1 MIKKTSVRS
10 PKWVLRLL
18 TPRLSFFRFLRD
30 QAPPRLLPTPV
41 KRWQRNAQ
49 RDKMR
54 PDEEG
59 VFMKKL
65 RYFALVLVLFTG
77 PVAAASMQGVKP
89 EEVGFSSERLA
100 RIQQTVERHI
110 DAHDIAG
117 AVTLVARR
125 GRIAQFEA
133 YGLADLDSRKPMS
146 KDSLFWIASMSKPIT
161 GVAILM
167 LLEEGKVRLTDPVS
181 KFIPEFRGLKVA
193 MLQERT
199 GPPAAG
205 SASGP
210 PQYYTVPPNREI
222 TIRDL
227 LSHVSGLASG
237 GPASTAE
244 VAKDPRR
251 PGETLATYIPRLGA
265 TPLDFQPG
273 TRWSYSPGA
282 GFDTLART
290 VEIASGRSF
299 DPFLRRQIF
308 EPLGMKDI
316 FFHPAEDRLPRIAS
330 IYHRDGGTLT
340 KVDQQTRL
348 ANTTYFSGA
357 GGLMTD
363 AEDYLQ
369 FGQMLLNGGQLNGK
383 RLLSPKTVELMSA
396 VHAADTLPGRP
407 RGRGFGLSVQVVS
420 DAITAGYR
428 VSDGSYGWDGA
439 FGTHFWVDPKEKIV
453 GILMVQTNNP
463 NRELDRDFENAV
475 MQAVVE

>member
-1 MIKKTSVRS
+1 
-10 PKWVLRLL
+10 
-18 TPRLSFFRFLRD
+18 
-30 QAPPRLLPTPV
+30 
-41 KRWQRNAQ
+41 
-49 RDKMR
+49 
-54 PDEEG
+54 
-59 VFMKKL
+59 MKKL
-65 RYFALVLVLFTG
+65 LYFAPVLAFLTVPL
-77 PVAAASMQGVKP
+77 AAASIQGAKP

-100 RIQQTVERHI
+100 RIQQTVARHI

-133 YGLADLDSRKPMS
+133 YGFADLDSRKPMS

-167 LLEEGKVRLTDPVS
+167 LVEEGKLRLTDPVS

-193 MLQERT
+193 MLQEATR
-199 GPPAAG
+199 PPAAG

-210 PQYYTVPPNREI
+210 SQYYTVPAHREI
-222 TIRDL
+222 TISDL

-273 TRWSYSPGA
+273 TRWSYSPSA
-282 GFDTLART
+282 GFDTLGRI
-290 VEIASGRSF
+290 VEIASGQSF
-299 DPFLRRQIF
+299 DQFLRQQIF
-308 EPLGMKDI
+308 EPLEMKDI
-316 FFHPAEDRLPRIAS
+316 FFHPPEERLPRIAS
-330 IYHRDGGTLT
+330 TYHRDGEALT
-340 KVDQQTRL
+340 RVDQQTRI

-369 FGQMLLNGGQLNGK
+369 FAQMLLNGGQLNGK

-407 RGRGFGLSVQVVS
+407 KGLGFGLSVQVVS
-420 DAITAGYR
+420 NAVAAGSP

-453 GILMVQTNNP
+453 GILMVQTNTSTGG
-463 NRELDRDFENAV
+463 LDRDFENAV
-475 MQAVVE
+475 MQAIVE

>member
-1 MIKKTSVRS
+1 
-10 PKWVLRLL
+10 
-18 TPRLSFFRFLRD
+18 
-30 QAPPRLLPTPV
+30 
-41 KRWQRNAQ
+41 
-49 RDKMR
+49 
-54 PDEEG
+54 
-59 VFMKKL
+59 
-65 RYFALVLVLFTG
+65 
-77 PVAAASMQGVKP
+77 
-89 EEVGFSSERLA
+89 
-100 RIQQTVERHI
+100 
-110 DAHDIAG
+110 
-117 AVTLVARR
+117 
-125 GRIAQFEA
+125 
-133 YGLADLDSRKPMS
+133 MS

-181 KFIPEFRGLKVA
+181 KFIPEFHELKVA

-199 GPPAAG
+199 GPPVAG
-205 SASGP
+205 SASSP
-210 PQYYTVPPNREI
+210 PQYYPVPANREI
-222 TIRDL
+222 TVRDL
-227 LSHVSGLASG
+227 LSHVSGLASRG
-237 GPASTAE
+237 TTSTAE

-251 PGETLATYIPRLGA
+251 PGETLASYIPRLGA
-265 TPLDFQPG
+265 TTLDFQPG
-273 TRWSYSPGA
+273 TRWSYSPSA
-282 GFDTLART
+282 GFDTLGRI
-290 VEIASGRSF
+290 VEIASGQSF
-299 DPFLRRQIF
+299 DQFLRQQIF
-308 EPLGMKDI
+308 DPLGMKDI
-316 FFHPAEDRLPRIAS
+316 FFHPGEERTQRIAS
-330 IYHRDGGTLT
+330 TYHRDGGALT

-407 RGRGFGLSVQVVS
+407 KGRGFGLSVQVVS

-428 VSDGSYGWDGA
+428 VSDGSYGWAGA

-475 MQAVVE
+475 MQALVE